1 MKKLFIIGN
10 GFDQAHGLSTSYND
24 FRQYLISTYYSNS
37 TDDECF
43 CWGNIPELRSGKDV
57 EEFFD
62 DKEVI
67 QFLMYTIDDTAQ
79 DKWGDIESA
88 LGRLNFDSAFSEL
101 PQVFDLD
108 GDRNLFKE
116 AYQNED
122 ASYAIMKSFIIIL
135 DYFNE
140 WINSIDLSNVHLKPS
155 ISALFNPSN
164 DLFLSFNY
172 RETLEKIYRIPSV
185 CHIHGKIDS
194 KLVFG
199 HTYDPLFDN
208 DRFSKFWGSE
218 NNLEKLHSLLRK
230 NTSDALENNISFF
243 NALNDQI
250 DQVYVFGFSFSECDT
265 AYIKEIMKH
274 INSNVPCF
282 LHDHDSSQK
291 KRIEKMLAE
300 YGTPGRYTF
309 IKPS

>member
-10 GFDQAHGLSTSYND
+10 GFDQAHGLPTSYND

-37 TDDECF
+37 TDDEYF
-43 CWGNIPELRSGKDV
+43 CWGNIPELRSGKDG
-57 EEFFD
+57 EEIFD
-62 DKEVI
+62 EKEVVK
-67 QFLMYTIDDTAQ
+67 FLVCIIDNTAQ

-88 LGRLNFDSAFSEL
+88 LGRLNFDSVFYEL

-122 ASYAIMKSFIIIL
+122 ASYAIMKSFITIL

-140 WINSIDLSNVHLKPS
+140 WINSIDLSNVHLEPN
-155 ISALFNPSN
+155 ISTLFDPSN

-172 RETLEKIYRIPSV
+172 TETLEKIYRIPSV
-185 CHIHGKIDS
+185 CHIHGKIGS

-199 HTYDPLFDN
+199 HTCEPLFDN
-208 DRFSKFWGSE
+208 DRFSKFLGSE

-230 NTSDALENNISFF
+230 NTRDALENNIRFF
-243 NALNDQI
+243 NTLNDQI
-250 DQVYVFGFSFSECDT
+250 DQVYVFGFSFSKCDA

-274 INSNVPCF
+274 ISSNVPWY
-282 LHDHDSSQK
+282 LHHHDYSQK
-291 KRIEKMLAE
+291 KRIEKLLAE
-300 YGTPGRYTF
+300 YGHTGPVNIYKT
-309 IKPS
+309 